1 MQTQL
6 DPDLPDALND
16 EEFSAMEDRAQRLRD
31 LSLLLVSKR
40 QEAVDGRASSGVE
53 EIWTEDEEAYEG
65 IDDANRSESRVMKP
79 TSSSGGLMRTRAASV
94 TRSTVFI
101 RLTTQYVDSAAAR
114 VSDML
119 LPTDDRCFEIKA
131 TPVPDLMGLLDD
143 QTPVT
148 ENGLPAI
155 RPATPQDTNVI
166 QGPNNVPAVQI
177 TVGDKAQQELD
188 KANESAK
195 KAQTQIDDW
204 LVECQWHAEKRK
216 SIHDRA
222 KLGVSVMKG
231 PFPQKK
237 RTTKMQ
243 MVSGRSALVVLEE
256 IKPASKRIDPWN
268 FYPDPACGEDI
279 HNGNYTFEKD
289 FLTDKQLR
297 ALVGVPGYL
306 EEEIK
311 ECLKEG
317 PQKAYAEG
325 NKKKNQ
331 ADSDLYQV
339 WYYHGEIKI
348 ADLRAAGYDFQGED
362 EGKSDED
369 SLPAV
374 MTMVNDRVIK
384 AALNILDSGSFPYDV
399 CVWQVRSGS
408 WVGLGV
414 ARQLR
419 EAQGGLNAAVRNLM
433 DNAALSGGPMLIVNR
448 NLIQPVVKGDW
459 TLTPRKVF
467 ETTED
472 ADNTTDVRQALVA
485 VNIPSMQNELMQII
499 EFFLKMAEQTTGMPM
514 LLQGQTGNAPD
525 TLGGQLLA
533 NNNAS
538 TVLRRLARLDD
549 DCSTEPHIRRYYEY
563 LLLHGDDDSAKGNFQ
578 IDARGSSALV
588 ERDIQNHA
596 TLQILQFATNPAFG
610 IDPYKAAA
618 EAMKAQ
624 RLDPKRFQISEEE
637 MEQRKKNPPPPA
649 PVVQAAQ
656 VREQGAT
663 QRLQMELQAD
673 AQAAG
678 QAGQGAA
685 PDTSLQVAQIRRET
699 ELDKAQLNR
708 QTDLEELRLRQE
720 EAREQRAHE
729 LQMKLMERDITLMK
743 FSEQRQQT
751 LEETKKQLADTAM
764 RLSTQK
770 ELSNQ
775 ALAADLHKHHNP
787 APPAP
792 QVATPP
798 TEPIGRAEPGN
809 AFAA

>member
-1 MQTQL
+1 MHKEL
-6 DPDLPDALND
+6 DPDLPDALHD
-16 EEFSAMEDRAQRLRD
+16 EAYSAHEEQSQRLRD
-31 LSLLLVSKR
+31 LSLVLSTKR
-40 QEAVDGRASSGVE
+40 QEAVDGRATSGIE

-79 TSSSGGLMRTRAASV
+79 TTVAGGLMRARTAAI

-119 LPTDDRCFEIKA
+119 LPTDDRCFDINP
-131 TPVPDLMGLLDD
+131 TPLPELLSLIEDKT
-143 QTPVT
+143 QVT
-148 ENGLPAI
+148 INGQPAFR
-155 RPATPQDTNVI
+155 RPTPQDQQTVP
-166 QGPNNVPAVQI
+166 GPGGEPGVPV
-177 TVGDKAQQELD
+177 TVGDKAQEELD

-231 PFPQKK
+231 PTPFKK
-237 RTTKMQ
+237 RSTKMQ
-243 MVSGRSALVVLEE
+243 MVDGVPALVVLEE
-256 IKPASKRIDPWN
+256 VKPVSKRIDPWN
-268 FYPDPACGEDI
+268 FYPDPACGENI
-279 HNGNYTFEKD
+279 HNGNFVFEKD

-297 ALVGVPGYL
+297 ALIGTPGYI
-306 EEEIK
+306 EEEIRA
-311 ECLKEG
+311 CLKEG

-325 NKKKNQ
+325 KKKHHT
-331 ADSDLYQV
+331 DTDLYQV

-348 ADLRAAGYDFQGED
+348 CDLRAAGYEFNGED
-362 EGKSDED
+362 EGKTDED

-374 MTMVNDRVIK
+374 ITMVNDRVIK
-384 AALNILDSGSFPYDV
+384 AALNVLDSGSFPYDV

-408 WVGLGV
+408 WAGIGV

-419 EAQGGLNAAVRNLM
+419 EAQGGLNAAVRNMM

-448 NLIQPVVKGDW
+448 SMIRPADGNW
-459 TLTPRKVF
+459 TLSPRKIF
-467 ETTED
+467 EASEE
-472 ADNTTDVRQALVA
+472 ADSNADMRQAV
-485 VNIPSMQNELMQII
+485 VSIDIPSRQQELMQII

-563 LLLHGDDDSAKGNFQ
+563 LLIYGDDDSAKGNFQ

-596 TLQILQFATNPAFG
+596 TLQLLQFAVNPAFG

-637 MEQRKKNPPPPA
+637 MQKRQQIPPQPA

-656 VREQGAT
+656 IREQGAT
-663 QRLQMELQAD
+663 ERKQMELQA
-673 AQAAG
+673 AG
-678 QAGQGAA
+678 QSGG
-685 PDTSLQVAQIRRET
+685 DSSMQVAQIRSQT
-699 ELDKAQLNR
+699 EMSKAQLV
-708 QTDLEELRLRQE
+708 QQSDM
-720 EAREQRAHE
+720 AE
-729 LQMKLMERDITLMK
+729 LQFKAQEAER
-743 FSEQRQQT
+743 QRQHEREMQAQEMAMKEREFQIKLIEFASREKIS
-751 LEETKKQLADTAM
+751 LEDAKVRISDTAM
-764 RLSTQK
+764 KLSTQR
-770 ELSNQ
+770 ELSAKAQ
-775 ALAADLHKHHNP
+775 E
-787 APPAP
+787 AP
-792 QVATPP
+792 QVASPAI
-798 TEPIGRAEPGN
+798 EPAGRAPEGQ
-809 AFAA
+809 AFQK

>member
-1 MQTQL
+1 MQPQQ

-16 EEFSAMEDRAQRLRD
+16 EEFSASEDRAQRLRD
-31 LSLLLVSKR
+31 LSLLLVGKR
-40 QEAVDGRASSGVE
+40 REAVDGRASSGIE

-65 IDDANRSESRVMKP
+65 IDDANRTESRVMKP
-79 TSSSGGLMRTRAASV
+79 TSTSGGLMRTRATSV

-131 TPVPDLMGLLDD
+131 TPVPDLVDLLDNP
-143 QTPVT
+143 TPVT
-148 ENGLPAI
+148 QNGLPAI

-166 QGPNNVPAVQI
+166 AGPNNIPAVRI
-177 TVGDKAQQELD
+177 TVGDKAQEELD
-188 KANESAK
+188 RANESAK

-237 RTTKMQ
+237 RSTKMLHKDGQ
-243 MVSGRSALVVLEE
+243 AALVVLEE
-256 IKPASKRIDPWN
+256 VKPASKRIDPWN

-279 HNGNYTFEKD
+279 HNGNFTFEKD

-297 ALVGVPGYL
+297 ALIGVPGYL
-306 EEEIK
+306 EEEIRA
-311 ECLKEG
+311 CLEEG

-325 NKKKNQ
+325 RKKNN
-331 ADSDLYQV
+331 AETDLYQV

-362 EGKSDED
+362 EGKSDDD
-369 SLPAV
+369 SMPAV

-408 WVGLGV
+408 WVGIGV

-433 DNAALSGGPMLIVNR
+433 DNAALSGGPMLIINR
-448 NLIQPVVKGDW
+448 ELLKPVDGTW
-459 TLTPRKVF
+459 NLTPRKVF
-467 ETTED
+467 ETTSE
-472 ADNTTDVRQALVA
+472 ADNNTDVSKAIVA
-485 VNIPSMQNELMQII
+485 VNIPSMQEELMQII

-538 TVLRRLARLDD
+538 TVLRRIARLDD

-656 VREQGAT
+656 VRAQSAI
-663 QRLQMELQAD
+663 RIKQMDLQAESQSD
-673 AQAAG
+673 ARSG
-678 QAGQGAA
+678 QPAA
-685 PDTSLQVAQIRRET
+685 PDTSLQVAQIRRDT
-699 ELDKAQLNR
+699 ELTKAQINQ
-708 QTDLEELRLRQE
+708 QTDIEELKLRQA

-729 LQMKLMERDITLMK
+729 LQMRTMEYEMRLMEFASNERISLADAKT
-743 FSEQRQQT
+743 R
-751 LEETKKQLADTAM
+751 LADTS
-764 RLSTQK
+764 LKLTTQK
-770 ELSNQ
+770 ELSSD
-775 ALAADLHKHHNP
+775 AMAADLHKHHNP
-787 APPAP
+787 APAVPEVAEPAI
-792 QVATPP
+792 
-798 TEPIGRAEPGN
+798 EPAGRAEPGN